1 MSVDASVL
9 ARTLE
14 NTLRVKSDAESKGDT
29 VRVAA
34 LQHCVDALLTS
45 MRAME
50 ELPLRA
56 ELASCQ
62 KHVAALEIVKQN
74 LRDHAA
80 SIQANLD
87 KCRKARRVS
96 EQELESVRLALEDV
110 RREVADI
117 SGAPVCTITDFRRG
131 LVKIR
136 EMVLELRRHNA
147 ELQIRL
153 ENICSSH
160 AALDKLNR
168 GNIVNI
174 SKACHQSDA
183 TLRARISQLESQA
196 TDHVKGDKQRQV
208 ELHNGRRKV
217 AQLEAQVARQGE
229 ELKLLRAE
237 RRNERRK
244 TRKREHLEHV
254 HQQPPAY
261 DDDDVIALNPPDY
274 SD

>member
-14 NTLRVKSDAESKGDT
+14 STLRVKSDAESKGDT

-96 EQELESVRLALEDV
+96 EQELVDLRRDIVAICGSTSVAEL
-110 RREVADI
+110 RREI
-117 SGAPVCTITDFRRG
+117 IKIHGT
-131 LVKIR
+131 VKEVR
-136 EMVLELRRHNA
+136 ELRRHNA
-147 ELQIRL
+147 ELQTRL

-160 AALDKLNR
+160 TALDKLNR
-168 GNIVNI
+168 GNIVGI

-196 TDHVKGDKQRQV
+196 TDHVKGDKQRQA
-208 ELHNGRRKV
+208 ELRNERRKV

-229 ELKLLRAE
+229 ELKLLRRTA
-237 RRNERRK
+237 RGERRK